1 MLHHISLGVS
11 DLERSAAFY
20 DAALS
25 ALGYARVWVDETA
38 VGYGKPGGEDEFA
51 IKLAPTGDKL
61 SAPGFHIAFAAPSAE
76 AVRRFHEAAL
86 GHGGECDG
94 EPGERPAYGD
104 YYYAAF
110 VSDPDGHRIEAVING
125 AG

>member
-1 MLHHISLGVS
+1 MLHHISLGVAE
-11 DLERSAAFY
+11 LERSAAFY

-51 IKLAPTGDKL
+51 IKLVPPGGGL
-61 SAPGFHIAFAAPSAE
+61 SGPGFHIAFTAPSAE

-86 GHGGECDG
+86 GHGGECGG
-94 EPGERPAYGD
+94 EPDERPAYGD

-110 VSDPDGHRIEAVING
+110 VFDPDGHRIEAVING